1 MLREE
6 TGLVAGTRS
15 ERILKT
21 HLRIL
26 VFPEGKLELIGIL
39 TLQRE

>member
-26 VFPEGKLELIGIL
+26 IFPEGNLELIGIL